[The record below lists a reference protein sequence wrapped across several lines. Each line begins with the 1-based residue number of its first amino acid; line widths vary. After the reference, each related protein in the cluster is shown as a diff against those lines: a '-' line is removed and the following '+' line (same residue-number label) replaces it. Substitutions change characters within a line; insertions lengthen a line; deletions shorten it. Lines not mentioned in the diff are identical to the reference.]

1 MFKNLFLIFLIT
13 FLISSCLSKKN
24 KVKENNETISSV
36 YDIDDQ
42 LLKVYKE
49 GMKALEEGDVNYAV
63 KKFNEAEIIY
73 PKSKWAMKS
82 SLMTIYAYYSQ
93 NYFADAVFYAERHL
107 KNYPQ
112 DKNISYVHYLIA
124 MCYFEQIEDQTL
136 DGEKSL
142 KALNSFN
149 QIINRFPNS
158 EYSKDSRQKIIFIK
172 EIIAA
177 KNMNIGMFY
186 LKNKKYNAAM
196 NRFKTVIEDHTT
208 SKFIPEALFRLVEIY
223 YNLGLVEEAE
233 KTASVIGYN
242 YPNSDWYKYAYKIL
256 NRESSASKDT
266 LIKKL
271 SNILKINE

>member
-124 MCYFEQIEDQTL
+124 MCYFEQIEDKAKDLGPLIESKKIFEYVVEEFPETDFAL
-136 DGEKSL
+136 DAKYKLNLITEIMAEKEMYIGRYYM
-142 KALNSFN
+142 KTEKWIGA
-149 QIINRFPNS
+149 
-158 EYSKDSRQKIIFIK
+158 IK
-172 EIIAA
+172 
-177 KNMNIGMFY
+177 
-186 LKNKKYNAAM
+186 
-196 NRFKTVIEDHTT
+196 RFKKVVDDFGDTAYVE
-208 SKFIPEALFRLVEIY
+208 EALHRLVEIY
-223 YNLGLVEEAE
+223 YKIGLEEEAR
-233 KTASVIGYN
+233 KTAVVLGYN
-242 YPNSDWYKYAYKIL
+242 Y
-256 NRESSASKDT
+256 ESSEWYQNSY
-266 LIKKL
+266 KL
-271 SNILKINE
+271 FNKSVR